1 MFSFLSMS
9 KVVFLIVLLLSAGC
23 VGTTRAV
30 DRELSALD
38 RNKIIESAKRELRR
52 QNHSLPRVYTVEVG
66 KGGIRSDFH
75 PSREI
80 YVVSFSFAYRGKKDV
95 IYTVFVD
102 KLSGKADRV
111 FDSRTMVPSES

>member
-1 MFSFLSMS
+1 MS
-9 KVVFLIVLLLSAGC
+9 KTVFLLVLWLSTGC

-30 DRELSALD
+30 DRELNALD

-52 QNHSLPRVYTVEVG
+52 QNHFLPRDHTVEVG
-66 KGGIRSDFH
+66 KGEIQSDFH
-75 PSREI
+75 PTQQI
-80 YVVSFSFAYRGKKDV
+80 YAVSFSFAHRGKKQV

-111 FDSRTMVPSES
+111 FDSRTMVPSDS